1 MLRTLPLVVLLGC
14 ASESLGPAP
23 CDEASAT
30 LERCT
35 GQVPD
40 GFREACAADPD
51 QVASTVLAETDAA
64 SCTGDGKADG
74 VQQTVF
80 VGACSALVN
89 AAYWVVW
96 ARSPATKP
104 LSAELKTKLRPWFGD
119 LVDTARVSW
128 GSDLLTRWRVFGRDI
143 VFDEDTE
150 AQTFGHEIFVHS
162 AAGTD
167 DGSAALIG
175 HELGH
180 VAQYKRLGGVSGFA
194 REYCEAF
201 YEANYSYQHN
211 ALELEAFATQH
222 RIEAC
227 LDDGSECP

>member
-1 MLRTLPLVVLLGC
+1 MLRTLSLVLLVGC
-14 ASESLGPAP
+14 ASESLQTTP

-30 LERCT
+30 LEHCT

-40 GFREACAADPD
+40 GFREACAADPET
-51 QVASTVLAETDAA
+51 VASTVLAETDAA
-64 SCTGDGKADG
+64 SCTGDGRADG
-74 VQQTVF
+74 VKQTVF

-96 ARSPATKP
+96 ARSPSSKP
-104 LSAELKTKLRPWFGD
+104 LSNELKTKLRPWFGE

-128 GSDLLTRWRVFGRDI
+128 GSDLLARWRVFGRDI
-143 VFDEDTE
+143 ILDEDTA
-150 AQTFGHEIFVHS
+150 AQTFGHEIFVHD

-167 DGSAALIG
+167 DATVSIIG

-201 YEANYSYQHN
+201 YEANFSYRNN
-211 ALELEAFATQH
+211 ALEVEAYDTQG
-222 RIEAC
+222 RIETC
-227 LDDGSECP
+227 LAYGSDCP

>member
-1 MLRTLPLVVLLGC
+1 MRRTLPLVLLFGC
-14 ASESLGPAP
+14 ASESLEPTP

-35 GQVPD
+35 GQVPG

-51 QVASTVLAETDAA
+51 HVASTVLAEADAA
-64 SCTGDGKADG
+64 SCMGDGKADG
-74 VQQTVF
+74 VERTVF
-80 VGACSALVN
+80 VGACAALVN

-96 ARSPATKP
+96 AKSPASKP
-104 LSAELKTKLRPWFGD
+104 MSAALKTKLRPWFGD
-119 LVDTARVSW
+119 LVDTARISW
-128 GSDLLTRWRVFGRDI
+128 GSGLLTRWRVFGRDI

-150 AQTFGHEIFVHS
+150 AQTFGHEIFVRS

-167 DGSAALIG
+167 DESAALIG

-201 YEANYSYQHN
+201 YDASYSYRNN
-211 ALELEAFATQH
+211 ALEVEAFDTQGQ
-222 RIEAC
+222 IETC
-227 LDDGSECP
+227 LAYGSECP